1 MNRRLYFI
9 MLVVLFGPLGVRSQ
23 QVIMS
28 GPSNIITNNHVDA
41 ENKLTEEKNSKQ
53 YDGATLFDGL
63 QVASIELLNF
73 YLHNCITSQFS
84 TNTKTVF
91 FLVTGTR

>member
-28 GPSNIITNNHVDA
+28 GPSNTITNNHVDA

-73 YLHNCITSQFS
+73 YLHYKSVLNKYKNVI
-84 TNTKTVF
+84 